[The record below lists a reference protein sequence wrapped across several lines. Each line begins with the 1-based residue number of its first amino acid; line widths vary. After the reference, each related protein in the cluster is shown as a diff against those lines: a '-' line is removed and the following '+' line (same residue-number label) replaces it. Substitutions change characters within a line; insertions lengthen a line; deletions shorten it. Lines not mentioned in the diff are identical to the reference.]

1 MQGDLTGIRKS
12 REIWFSCWA
21 SRGKDTEERGCHP
34 AVGLGCRISPQSPTS
49 SRAETVPAAEEGVR
63 EAVKK
68 ASAAACSEAV
78 DPVQWGPGIKV
89 LSNTSGNAVRLSPSS
104 FLKTQGK

>member
-21 SRGKDTEERGCHP
+21 SRGKDTKERGCQP
-34 AVGLGCRISPQSPTS
+34 AVGLGCSISPQSPTS
-49 SRAETVPAAEEGVR
+49 RAETEPAAEERVK
-63 EAVKK
+63 EAEKK

-78 DPVQWGPGIKV
+78 DPVRWGPGKKV

-104 FLKTQGK
+104 FLKPQGK